1 MKPDVTEGHTVW
13 FYQSSSHIGFV
24 WTTIMNHGLALLDI
38 TKLTMIMQLLLGVC
52 LEKESL
58 GGVAKISLYPIH
70 PVVILLHIILS
81 HLRLQTEERH
91 GDRITCHLVS
101 KVSLCPSGVH
111 VSAACPRREV
121 GVIMAEQCSPLRAR
135 ISLAR
140 LTTGPTYS

>member
-1 MKPDVTEGHTVW
+1 
-13 FYQSSSHIGFV
+13 
-24 WTTIMNHGLALLDI
+24 MNHGFALLDI
-38 TKLTMIMQLLLGVC
+38 TKFTKIVQLLLGVC

-81 HLRLQTEERH
+81 HLRLQTVES